1 MYGNSVNSIFRPE
14 VIEAHKERLEGEV
27 ILAQPVRA
35 HVLTSFLVAIVA
47 LLVAWIVLG
56 TYTRSEVAAGIL
68 VTDEPSA
75 KVLAVKSGRVADLLV
90 REGEHV
96 RAGQKL
102 ATIVVE
108 HVDETGG
115 SAVAATL
122 SALDV
127 QRTLAE
133 QQALLAGQRAE
144 AERARLTAVI
154 NGIRRQQSDLSDQI
168 RLQEQVVA
176 SAQDVFD
183 RVSQVIERGFVS
195 RIEFERRRQAL
206 LAAQQQ
212 LAELRQQSGAL
223 ASEEQQAVAELAR
236 IGADAAS
243 EVATAESS
251 IQAVLQQRAQSL
263 AGRAYVITA
272 PISGRVAALQ
282 AAVGR
287 TVDGSAPLMT
297 VIPDG
302 SALHAEIYAP
312 TRAVGF
318 VRPGQE
324 VRLLYDAFP
333 YQRFGSF
340 AGRVARVSRTVLDP
354 REITAP
360 IKLEE
365 PVYRIEVAL
374 DRQSVEAF
382 GQALTL
388 QPGMTLSANLVLD
401 RRSFADWLLQPLSA
415 VTRRSQR

>member
-47 LLVAWIVLG
+47 LLAAWIVLG